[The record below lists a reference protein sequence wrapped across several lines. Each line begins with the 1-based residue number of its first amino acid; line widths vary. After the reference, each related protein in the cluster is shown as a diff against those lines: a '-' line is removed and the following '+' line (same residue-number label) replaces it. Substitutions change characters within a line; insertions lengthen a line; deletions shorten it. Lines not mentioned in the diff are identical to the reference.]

1 MDDLFDVFDIFGDLG
16 GGGLGGGIGGGGGFF
31 GAIGIVF
38 GAVGH
43 LIIPLLIISGIALF
57 VLSAFKWQSIGR
69 KAGLQKDWMP
79 FVPFARTVYKLSIV
93 DEPFWRMFFKDGF
106 VLYAGLLSWI
116 IVAIND
122 EWQTFAVVLVVL
134 YALCYIAYNIF
145 FRYKYYTAHNIKPHL
160 ALSLLV
166 PPVFVVL
173 QVTDYL
179 IAFSR
184 LYPFTGEGTS
194 RVIMD
199 AVDVPQMKDSRG
211 NVVPVTQAMKRSD
224 SGAPWETGSKPSA
237 AVSPMGGGA
246 VGGAGGSGGGASITG
261 MSGMY
266 TGQTIPIV
274 PNDEMIIGRDN
285 AMCNLI
291 VDQNAEKV
299 SRKHCGIVFDP
310 RQSVYMV
317 TDYSSNGT
325 FIDGGNRLVANMPT
339 ALRRGAVITLGNR
352 ENRFKLD

>member
-1 MDDLFDVFDIFGDLG
+1 MEDLFDVMDLVGGFG
-16 GGGLGGGIGGGGGFF
+16 GGGMGFGGGGGFF
-31 GAIGIVF
+31 GAIGIIF
-38 GAVGH
+38 EAVGH
-43 LIIPLLIISGIALF
+43 LLIPLLIVSGISLY
-57 VLSAFKWQSIGR
+57 VLSAFKWQLIGR

-93 DEPFWRMFFKDGF
+93 DEPVWRMFFKDGF

-134 YALCYIAYNIF
+134 YALCYITYNIF

-166 PPVFVVL
+166 PPVFPVL

-211 NVVPVTQAMKRSD
+211 NVIPVTQAMKPSD
-224 SGAPWETGSKPSA
+224 RGAPWEAGSKPPPA
-237 AVSPMGGGA
+237 ASPVAAPAGGGA
-246 VGGAGGSGGGASITG
+246 GSGAASITG

-266 TGQTIPIV
+266 TGQTIPLV

-299 SRKHCGIVFDP
+299 SRRHCGVIFNP
-310 RQSVYMV
+310 GQGVYMV

-339 ALRRGAVITLGNR
+339 ALRRGAIITLGNR

>member
-1 MDDLFDVFDIFGDLG
+1 MGLDDLIGIFGDFG
-16 GGGLGGGIGGGGGFF
+16 GGGGGDMFGGGGGGGGGGFM
-31 GAIGIVF
+31 GAIAAIFEAIGYLF
-38 GAVGH
+38 
-43 LIIPLLIISGIALF
+43 IPLLIISAICLY
-57 VLSAFKWQSIGR
+57 VLSAFKWQFIGR

-79 FVPFARTVYKLSIV
+79 FVPFARTVFKLSIV

-106 VLYAGLLSWI
+106 FLYASLLSWI
-116 IVAIND
+116 IISINS
-122 EWQTFAVVLVVL
+122 EWTTFAVVLVVL
-134 YALCYIAYNIF
+134 YALCYIAYNLF
-145 FRYKYYTAHNIKPHL
+145 FRYKFYTAHNIRPHL
-160 ALSLLV
+160 ALSLVV
-166 PPVFVVL
+166 PPVFPVL

-194 RVIMD
+194 RVILD

-211 NVVPVTQAMKRSD
+211 NPVAVTQALRPSD
-224 SGAPWETGSKPSA
+224 KGAPWES
-237 AVSPMGGGA
+237 
-246 VGGAGGSGGGASITG
+246 GGSGAPSGGSVAPAPSGGGTASITG

-266 TGQTIPIV
+266 AGQTIPLA

-299 SRKHCGIVFDP
+299 SRKHCGIVYNP
-310 RQSVYMV
+310 SQGVYTV

-325 FIDGGNRLVANMPT
+325 FIDGGNQLVANMPT
-339 ALRRGAVITLGNR
+339 SLRKGAIIALGSR

>member
-1 MDDLFDVFDIFGDLG
+1 MGELFELTDLL
-16 GGGLGGGIGGGGGFF
+16 GGLGGFGGGGGGGGFF
-31 GAIGIVF
+31 GAIGNVF
-38 GAVGH
+38 EAIGH
-43 LIIPLLIISGIALF
+43 LMIPLLIVSGIALY
-57 VLSAFKWQSIGR
+57 VLSAFKWQFIGR

-93 DEPFWRMFFKDGF
+93 DEPVWRIFFKDGF
-106 VLYAGLLSWI
+106 FLYAGLLSWI

-122 EWQTFAVVLVVL
+122 EWRTFAVVLVLL
-134 YALCYIAYNIF
+134 YALCYIAYNVF
-145 FRYKYYTAHNIKPHL
+145 FRYKYYTAHNIRPHL
-160 ALSLLV
+160 ALVILV
-166 PPVFVVL
+166 PPVFPVL

-199 AVDVPQMKDSRG
+199 AVDVPQLKDSSG
-211 NVVPVTQAMKRSD
+211 KAVAVTNAMRQSD
-224 SGAPWETGSKPSA
+224 QGAPWESASAPASA
-237 AVSPMGGGA
+237 AVAGSPA
-246 VGGAGGSGGGASITG
+246 ASVTG

-266 TGQTIPIV
+266 AGQTIPLM

-291 VDQNAEKV
+291 VDKNAEKV
-299 SRKHCGIVFDP
+299 SRKHCGVVFNP
-310 RQSVYMV
+310 VQGVYMV

-325 FIDGGNRLVANMPT
+325 YIDGGNRLVANMPT
-339 ALRRGAVITLGNR
+339 SLRRGAIIALGNK